1 MEKNNFRK
9 IATITL
15 FESAVQWYCFLLYGT
30 AAGTVFNKVFFSQTG
45 NGTTALILSY
55 MSFAIGYIAG
65 PFGAIFFGHIG
76 DRKGRKVT
84 MYASFIDDG
93 NFDIDHRNPATSSKR
108 RSRSSYR
115 SSVNASGTMLW
126 TWWNMGWRDLNGIRK
141 CARE

>member
-84 MYASFIDDG
+84 MYASLLMI
-93 NFDIDHRNPATSSKR
+93 NHWNPATSSKR
-108 RSRSSYR
+108 RSWSSYR

-126 TWWNMGWRDLNGIRK
+126 PWRNMGWRNLNGIRK

>member
-55 MSFAIGYIAG
+55 VICDWIYCRSIWCDFLWTYCIRKSMYASLLIRHDHRN
-65 PFGAIFFGHIG
+65 PAIFFGHIG

-84 MYASFIDDG
+84 MYASLLMMES
-93 NFDIDHRNPATSSKR
+93 TS
-108 RSRSSYR
+108 
-115 SSVNASGTMLW
+115 
-126 TWWNMGWRDLNGIRK
+126 IK
-141 CARE
+141 CAREAQELE

>member
-55 MSFAIGYIAG
+55 MSFAPPASKAPVLQTEPPPVLFPG
-65 PFGAIFFGHIG
+65 IFL
-76 DRKGRKVT
+76 
-84 MYASFIDDG
+84 
-93 NFDIDHRNPATSSKR
+93 SSDCEAHEPDAQCFVR
-108 RSRSSYR
+108 
-115 SSVNASGTMLW
+115 
-126 TWWNMGWRDLNGIRK
+126 
-141 CARE
+141 

>member
-84 MYASFIDDG
+84 MYASC
-93 NFDIDHRNPATSSKR
+93 SKR
-108 RSRSSYR
+108 RSWSSYR

-126 TWWNMGWRDLNGIRK
+126 PWRNMGWRNLNGIRK

>member
-65 PFGAIFFGHIG
+65 PFGAISLDILVIE
-76 DRKGRKVT
+76 KVEKLRC
-84 MYASFIDDG
+84 MHLY
-93 NFDIDHRNPATSSKR
+93 
-108 RSRSSYR
+108 
-115 SSVNASGTMLW
+115 
-126 TWWNMGWRDLNGIRK
+126 
-141 CARE
+141 